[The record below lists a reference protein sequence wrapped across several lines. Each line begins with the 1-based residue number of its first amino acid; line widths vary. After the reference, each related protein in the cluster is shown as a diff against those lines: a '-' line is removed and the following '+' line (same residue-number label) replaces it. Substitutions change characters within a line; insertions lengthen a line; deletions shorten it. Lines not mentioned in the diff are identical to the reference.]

1 MKPALLIIDIQ
12 QALCTGPGAAFDI
25 DRVVDRINE
34 TANDAR
40 AAGVPV
46 LIVQHEE
53 RDGLLQHGA
62 PGWALYER
70 LKVHAEDIRVRKTAT
85 DSFHRTRLDELL
97 RSMGIDK
104 LVLCG
109 LQSEFCIDSTARGAL
124 ARGYGVILISDAHST
139 VDNGVLT
146 AAQITA
152 HHNMTLANLGSFG
165 PRVTPLPA
173 DDVRML
179 ADLTSRPLHSGSGQS

>member
-12 QALCTGPGAAFDI
+12 QALCTGPDAAFDI

-34 TANDAR
+34 AADEAR

-46 LIVQHEE
+46 LVIQHEE
-53 RDGLLQHGA
+53 REGPLQHGT
-62 PGWALYER
+62 PGWQLYER
-70 LKVHAEDIRVRKTAT
+70 LKVHAEDIRLRKTAT

-97 RSMGIDK
+97 RSLGVDK
-104 LVLCG
+104 LIICG

-124 ARGYGVILISDAHST
+124 ARGYGVVLISDAHST
-139 VDNGVLT
+139 VDNGVLS

-152 HHNMTLANLGSFG
+152 HHNTTLANLGSFG
-165 PRVTPLPA
+165 PRVTAMPA
-173 DDVRML
+173 EDVRTL
-179 ADLTSRPLHSGSGQS
+179 GDVANRPLHAAGDPS